1 MPPLLELPRTTSN
14 TVEQVAVSEV
24 KMEPVTCSVNDAAR
38 AIGLSRGTLYK
49 LMGQGKVDS
58 IRVGG
63 RRLIKVA
70 SVRKLVEA
78 A

>member
-1 MPPLLELPRTTSN
+1 
-14 TVEQVAVSEV
+14 
-24 KMEPVTCSVNDAAR
+24 MEPVTISVRDAAK
-38 AIGLSRGTLYK
+38 AIGIGRVTLYK
-49 LMGQGKVDS
+49 WIDEGKVES

-63 RRLIKVA
+63 RRLIKVE